1 MFKRLSKL
9 KENLDLIIWGFKTI
23 DSIQPGYMWLKFGRD
38 TFDAFVPFI
47 NIMMSARIINELIF
61 DRSLQRLIIYILLTI
76 TLNLLVQTGSR
87 IFDGFIGVKYQQ
99 FRHLYSIRLNS
110 VMLDMAYDKVEDP
123 ETHRHRQQI
132 MDNHNTG
139 GGGLQRYMG
148 GSTSIFFGLATAVF
162 SIAFTLPAFIT
173 FSDSSSEGILAMVDT
188 PLASFIMVAIIVIC
202 AVFSSVTASKNTQG
216 VIKAFDENVSTN
228 RLYFHY
234 INHLEDYKTG
244 KDVRLYSQKSMLSDI
259 FSTYF
264 QKTKAVSEKVRKL
277 NLRADSS
284 QSVLLMI
291 VLIASYIFVGLKALA
306 GAFPVGN
313 IVLYVGAIGRFR
325 EGLMSFMRGVGQLY
339 SNTEQLKTLKDFLDI
354 PAKKHDGGLSVA
366 KDKPEIEFRGVS
378 FKYPGAEIYALRNL
392 SIKLNVGERLAVVGQ
407 NGSGKTTFIKLLCRL
422 YDPTDGEILLN
433 GVNIKEYDF
442 HEYMALFSVVFQ
454 DFSLFSFS
462 LGENIAARMDYNEA
476 LAEKHLKESGFDER
490 YADMENGL
498 RTYLYKDFDESGVD
512 ISGGEAQ
519 KIALARAL
527 YKNAPFII
535 LDEPTAALDP
545 IAEFEIYSKFNEIVK
560 QRTAVYISHRLSSC
574 RFCDDIAVFHDG
586 ELVQRGRHEVL
597 MDEAGKYQELWE
609 AQARYYADELK

>member
-9 KENLDLIIWGFKTI
+9 KENLYLIMWGFKTI
-23 DSIQPGYMWLKFGRD
+23 NDIQPGYMWLKFGRD

-47 NIMMSARIINELIF
+47 NIMMSAHIINELIF
-61 DRSLQRLIIYILLTI
+61 DRSLQRLVMYVLLTI
-76 TLNLLVQTGSR
+76 VLNLLIQTGSR
-87 IFDGFIGVKYQQ
+87 VFDGFIGVKYQQ
-99 FRHLYSIRLNS
+99 FRHLYSMRLNS
-110 VMLDMAYDKVEDP
+110 VILDMAYDKVEDP
-123 ETHRHRQQI
+123 ETHQHRQQI

-202 AVFSSVTASKNTQG
+202 AGFSSIISAKNTQDF
-216 VIKAFDENVSTN
+216 IKAVDENVSTN

-244 KDVRLYSQKSMLSDI
+244 KDVRLYNQKGMLSDI
-259 FSTYF
+259 FTTYF
-264 QKTKAVSEKVRKL
+264 DKTKALSKKTSQL
-277 NLRADSS
+277 DLRSDGL
-284 QSVLLMI
+284 QSVLLII
-291 VLIASYIFVGLKALA
+291 VLIASYIFVGMKALA

-339 SNTEQLKTLKDFLDI
+339 SNTEQLKTLKTFLEI
-354 PAKKHDGGLSVA
+354 PAKKHGGEIPVLGCSL
-366 KDKPEIEFRGVS
+366 EIEFRNVS
-378 FKYPGAEIYALRNL
+378 FKYPGSENYALKNL
-392 SIKLNVGERLAVVGQ
+392 SIKLNVGEKLAVVGQ

-422 YDPTDGEILLN
+422 YDPTEGEILLN
-433 GVNIKEYDF
+433 GVNIKEYNF
-442 HEYMALFSVVFQ
+442 QEYMTLFSVVFQ

-462 LGENIAARMDYNEA
+462 LGENIAASIDYDEA
-476 LAEKHLKESGFDER
+476 LAKQHLKESGLDER
-490 YADMENGL
+490 YAKMENGL

-519 KIALARAL
+519 KVALARAL

-574 RFCDDIAVFHDG
+574 RFCDDIAVFHNG
-586 ELVQRGRHEVL
+586 MLVQRGRHDVLVSEV
-597 MDEAGKYQELWE
+597 GKYQELWE
-609 AQARYYADELK
+609 VQAQYY